1 MVIISEPRPGL
12 VFPTSV
18 GAVVEEKGVEKAARF
33 LGGRGKNGGK
43 AATSAVMART
53 KNDVMQNT

>member
-1 MVIISEPRPGL
+1 MISEPRPGL

-33 LGGRGKNGGK
+33 LGGPGEEWGK

-53 KNDVMQNT
+53 KNEVMQKT